1 MMPTLGRPKGITKT
15 RRKRIFED
23 IAPLYSR
30 GLTQKEI
37 GARLGIDS
45 TQVARDLAILKQE
58 LVEDVDELCKTAR
71 GDLIAKHNAIFE
83 DCYAGYRATGA
94 AKFLELASKELEC
107 LGRLLGQGGAGLN
120 LQINQNTVSIS
131 SEAVADLFKPL
142 AASDYQAMV
151 ATRALPTPEAATPVS
166 QYETPQE
173 QQGLD
178 RADTPVAVDLGPI
191 SENPCPDQFIEPQYQ
206 QGDPRPTALEADW
219 PIAIDSQTCAS
230 VASTGAP
237 ISTEPQ
243 RKSHRIK
250 HPNQ

>member
-1 MMPTLGRPKGITKT
+1 MSKAREL
-15 RRKRIFED
+15 RILDE

-30 GLTQKEI
+30 GVTQKDI
-37 GARLGIDS
+37 AARLGIS
-45 TQVARDLAILKQE
+45 GKQVGNDIQVLKQHWNE
-58 LVEDVDELCKTAR
+58 SLPEKLENAR

-120 LQINQNTVSIS
+120 LQINQNSVNIS

-173 QQGLD
+173 QQGLE

-219 PIAIDSQTCAS
+219 PIAIDSQTGVS

>member
-1 MMPTLGRPKGITKT
+1 MSKAREL
-15 RRKRIFED
+15 RILDE

-30 GLTQKEI
+30 GVTQKDI
-37 GARLGIDS
+37 AARLGIS
-45 TQVARDLAILKQE
+45 GKQVGNDIQVLKQHWNE
-58 LVEDVDELCKTAR
+58 SLPEKLENAR

-107 LGRLLGQGGAGLN
+107 LGRLLGQGGVGVSVN
-120 LQINQNTVSIS
+120 LSQTNLSVSA
-131 SEAVADLFKPL
+131 EAVADLFKPL
-142 AASDYQAMV
+142 AASDYEAMV
-151 ATRALPTPEAATPVS
+151 ATRALPSVEGGTDVS

-178 RADTPVAVDLGPI
+178 RADAPLVAVDLCPT
-191 SENPCPDQFIEPQYQ
+191 SADPCPGQLIEPQYQ
-206 QGDPRPTALEADW
+206 QADPKPTALEADW
-219 PIAIDSQTCAS
+219 PIAIDSQTCAP
-230 VASTGAP
+230 VASTGTP

-243 RKSHRIK
+243 RKSRRIK

>member
-1 MMPTLGRPKGITKT
+1 MPTLGRPKGITKT

-45 TQVARDLAILKQE
+45 TQVARDLAILKLE
-58 LVEDVDELCKTAR
+58 LQEDVDELCKTAR

-94 AKFLELASKELEC
+94 VKFLELASKELEC
-107 LGRLLGQGGAGLN
+107 LGRLLGQGGPGLN
-120 LQINQNTVSIS
+120 LQINQNSVNIS
-131 SEAVADLFKPL
+131 AEAVADLFKPL

-178 RADTPVAVDLGPI
+178 RADDTLVAVDLCPT
-191 SENPCPDQFIEPQYQ
+191 SADPCPGQLIEPQYQ
-206 QGDPRPTALEADW
+206 QADPKPTALEPDW
-219 PIAIDSQTCAS
+219 PIAIDTQTCAPAITADEQDS
-230 VASTGAP
+230 QLPT
-237 ISTEPQ
+237 Q
-243 RKSHRIK
+243 RNIK
-250 HPNQ
+250 HPRQ